1 MNPQLANMIAQ
12 LGLDPAFVMSPQ
24 GVQVLQ
30 LVSNLAAQQ
39 IQAQVQPGGSSVPGR
54 VTGPPPRLPASGAE
68 EFKRVDP
75 YGVV

>member
-1 MNPQLANMIAQ
+1 MIQQ

-24 GVQVLQ
+24 GVQVLGMISQ
-30 LVSNLAAQQ
+30 LA
-39 IQAQVQPGGSSVPGR
+39 QAQLQSQLQPGGSSVPGR
-54 VTGPPPRLPASGAE
+54 TVAPQVSPRQPLPSSGAD